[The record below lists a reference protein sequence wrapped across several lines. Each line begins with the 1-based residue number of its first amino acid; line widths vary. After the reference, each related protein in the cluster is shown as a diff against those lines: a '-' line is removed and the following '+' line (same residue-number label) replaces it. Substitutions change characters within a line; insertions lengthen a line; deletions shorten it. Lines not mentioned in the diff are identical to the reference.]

1 MRTDPARPLQ
11 GRRLLVA
18 ASGSIAAV
26 KTPLLVSA
34 LVKAGAEVR
43 CLLTASAEQLVSASA
58 LACLSRHRCYV
69 ERDQWDPACSRP
81 LHIELAEW
89 AELVV
94 VAPLSAS
101 SLGRWSQGIADG
113 LLASTLL
120 ACEVPVLAAVAMNTA
135 MWRHP
140 AVQRNWEVLQAF
152 PGVVPLAP
160 ASGLLACDRIGDG
173 RMVSPEL
180 IELAAASVF
189 SRGTQHASAE
199 RDWIGRSLLVS
210 AGPTLEPIDAARV
223 LTNRSSGRMG
233 VLLAQAARMRGANV
247 VLVHGP
253 LQVPDAWREGLH
265 DLPVQTAAE
274 MGERLLDHQP
284 RADAVAMVAAVAD
297 LRRRDGGLKSKPAKT
312 QLKAL
317 LTEGWDD
324 VPDLLQ
330 ELVRHRPPHQRLLG
344 FAAVSGSEEML
355 LERGRIKRQ
364 TKGCDLLMV
373 NPIDRPGEGF
383 GDAPNGGWLLGD
395 QMQLRLSTMPKLALA
410 HRLLGAL
417 LESLPPSPN
426 KFSGALAGGGSGPN
440 PKSALP
446 T

>member
-1 MRTDPARPLQ
+1 MRTDLERPLQ

-58 LACLSRHRCYV
+58 LACLSRHRCYL
-69 ERDQWDPACSRP
+69 ERDQWDPACNRP

-94 VAPLSAS
+94 VAPLSAT

-120 ACEVPVLAAVAMNTA
+120 ASEVPVLAAVAMNTA
-135 MWRHP
+135 MWKHP
-140 AVQRNWEVLQAF
+140 AVQRNWDTLQTF
-152 PGVVPLAP
+152 PGVLPLAP
-160 ASGLLACDRIGDG
+160 GAGLLACDRIGDG

-180 IELAAASVF
+180 IELVAASLF
-189 SRGTQHASAE
+189 SRGMQHANAE
-199 RDWIGRSLLVS
+199 RDWLGRSLLVS
-210 AGPTLEPIDAARV
+210 AGSTVEPIDAARV

-233 VLLAQAARMRGANV
+233 VLLAQAARMRGADV

-274 MGERLLDHQP
+274 MGELLIQHQP
-284 RADAVAMVAAVAD
+284 HADAVAMVAAVAD
-297 LRRRDGGLKSKPAKT
+297 LTRRDGGLSSKPAKNELT
-312 QLKAL
+312 SL
-317 LTEGWDD
+317 LSSGWED

-330 ELVRHRPPHQRLLG
+330 ELVRHRPQAQRLLG
-344 FAAVSGSEEML
+344 FAALSGSEDVL
-355 LERGRIKRQ
+355 LERGRIKLQ
-364 TKGCDLLMV
+364 AKGCDLLMV
-373 NPIDRPGEGF
+373 NPIDRPGQGF
-383 GDAPNGGWLLGD
+383 GDVRNGGWLLGD
-395 QMQLRLSTMPKLALA
+395 QLQLRLPAMPKLALA
-410 HRLLGAL
+410 HHLLTAL
-417 LESLPPSPN
+417 RESLPRMS
-426 KFSGALAGGGSGPN
+426 
-440 PKSALP
+440 
-446 T
+446 